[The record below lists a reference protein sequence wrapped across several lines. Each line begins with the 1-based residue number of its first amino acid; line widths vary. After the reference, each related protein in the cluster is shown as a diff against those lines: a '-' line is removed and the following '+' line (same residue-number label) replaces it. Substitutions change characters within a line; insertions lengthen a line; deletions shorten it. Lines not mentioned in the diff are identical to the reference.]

1 MNRGRIERAVKR
13 LSIHVWEHLKD
24 EEAPVLVGLNERG
37 HATARLLAKELT
49 GLSGIT
55 FKAHQY
61 NVDGDMP
68 LKKIP
73 DCNGKPVLLIDDV
86 IFSGKTMFSAL
97 SDVCSSYEPSRIDIL
112 TLIDRGHRKY
122 PLQTELCG
130 KTVPTKTG
138 EHIEVM
144 LENGELRQAVLFKN

>member
-13 LSIHVWEHLKD
+13 LSIQVWEHLKD